1 MSSISFRITRNDI
14 SPALSRMAAAAKRP
28 DPIFRAMGTTFLSL
42 TMGNFKTAD
51 YRPAPWPAKRDG
63 TPSNLQKH
71 GVLCK
76 NFSLRVTSTGATL
89 SSGVHAYAAIHQFGG
104 TIRGKPWLRFEYA
117 PGKWA
122 TVAQV
127 TIPAR
132 PFFPVLNDQLTPKAE
147 QKIQAAASEQW
158 RVSWANPDP
167 FQLLLP
173 DPF

>member
-1 MSSISFRITRNDI
+1 MSFFSFKVTKNDI
-14 SPALSRMAAAAKRP
+14 SPALSRMAASVKRP
-28 DPIFRAMGTTFLSL
+28 EPIFRAMGNNFLSL
-42 TMGNFKTAD
+42 TMGNFKTSD

-104 TIRGKPWLRFEYA
+104 TIKGKPWLRFEYA

-132 PFFPVLNDQLTPKAE
+132 PFFPVLNDHLTPKAE
-147 QKIQAAASEQW
+147 QKIQAAGERAMA
-158 RVSWANPDP
+158 R
-167 FQLLLP
+167 QLGKP
-173 DPF
+173 

>member
-1 MSSISFRITRNDI
+1 MAAISFRVTKNDI
-14 SPALSRMAAAAKRP
+14 SPALTSMANAAKRP
-28 DPIFRAMGTTFLSL
+28 EPIFRAMGTTFPSL
-42 TMGNFKTAD
+42 TMGNFKTSD

-104 TIRGKPWLRFEYA
+104 KITGKPWLKFKI
-117 PGKWA
+117 GDKWV
-122 TVAQV
+122 TLHEV

-132 PFFPVLNDQLTPKAE
+132 PFFPVANGKLTAKAE
-147 QKIQAAASEQW
+147 EKIGAAGRRAVE
-158 RVSWANPDP
+158 R
-167 FQLLLP
+167 QLAKP
-173 DPF
+173 